1 MIASL
6 GRAKCLLDRMLSESE
21 TTVSSIGS
29 EFRVLAREVDALLSV
44 AASALESI
52 DKGSIETIPAKV
64 QRLVTASDRFI
75 QKRFEATSAILDVV
89 KDEQK
94 LLDRLSYLNAGNR
107 RIARETRMLG
117 LLTSIESARLG
128 ESGSNFQYLAAELR
142 GFAETVTH
150 SSTELDGHAGGR
162 RRAIQESQHKLASA
176 LPRIRSEFERLEAMF
191 DQALSEVRLS
201 VKELAA
207 CPERLHCCVESVA
220 SQIAGVVSAI
230 QSHDITRQQVEHVCD
245 GLDTISLAAQMDS
258 PQWDPPEV
266 ATRLSIQVLQLKNIK
281 ESMAAWASQIDAC
294 LGSIAGVSSSGLA
307 TIGTLVVQQEQGLS
321 SQLIRIKNLEY
332 ECEKDGGE
340 VESALAGL
348 SGLIEMIA
356 DHLKSSRQIRERMQ
370 LLSFNSIIEANS
382 LGSEAIV
389 MLEISKNITRVSR
402 VWSETTDRSEATMEE
417 ILNLVGQAEDGMK
430 ALCQRDD
437 DGLDC
442 TQIEIKNALRN
453 LKTTAESVAGS
464 ATRITDLTSLLYDKI
479 EGIRVNTH
487 LLNGFVRSIEEA
499 LEKVESV
506 YREFEA
512 ESPGIGAQLNNRI
525 ELENE
530 YSARYTTEIERL
542 ILRAALFGDPLPAAQ
557 AVTEGNEVEL
567 F

>member
-6 GRAKCLLDRMLSESE
+6 ARAKCLLDRMLSESE
-21 TTVSSIGS
+21 ITITSIGS
-29 EFRVLAREVDALLSV
+29 EFQILAREVDALLSV

-52 DKGSIETIPAKV
+52 DKGSIETIPTKV
-64 QRLVTASDRFI
+64 KRLVTTSDRFI

-94 LLDRLSYLNAGNR
+94 LLERLSQLNAGNR

-117 LLTSIESARLG
+117 LLTSIESGRLG
-128 ESGSNFQYLAAELR
+128 ESGSKFQYLAGELR

-162 RRAIQESQHKLASA
+162 RRAIQKSQHKLASA
-176 LPRIRSEFERLEAMF
+176 LPCIRSEFEGIEAMF
-191 DQALSEVRLS
+191 EQALSEVRLS
-201 VKELAA
+201 VNELAA

-220 SQIAGVVSAI
+220 SQIEGVVSAI
-230 QSHDITRQQVEHVCD
+230 QSHDITRQQAEHVCD
-245 GLDTISLAAQMDS
+245 GLETISLAAQEDS
-258 PQWDPPEV
+258 PPWDRPEV

-294 LGSIAGVSSSGLA
+294 LGNIAGVSSSELA
-307 TIGTLVVQQEQGLS
+307 SIGPLVIQQEQGLS
-321 SQLIRIKNLEY
+321 SQLIRIKDLEH

-340 VESALAGL
+340 VESALSGL
-348 SGLIEMIA
+348 SSLIEMIA

-382 LGSEAIV
+382 LGSEAVV
-389 MLEISKNITRVSR
+389 MLEISKNVTRVSR
-402 VWSETTDRSEATMEE
+402 VWSEMTDRSEATMEE
-417 ILNLVGQAEDGMK
+417 ILNLVGLAEAGMK

-442 TQIEIKNALRN
+442 AQVEIKEALRN
-453 LKTTAESVAGS
+453 LKATAEAVVGS
-464 ATRITDLTSLLYDKI
+464 AMQITDLTSSLYDKI

-487 LLNGFVRSIEEA
+487 LLNGFVKTIEEA
-499 LEKVESV
+499 LEQVESV
-506 YREFEA
+506 HHEIEA
-512 ESPGIGAQLNNRI
+512 ESPGIGAQLNNRV
-525 ELENE
+525 ELESE
-530 YSARYTTEIERL
+530 YSA
-542 ILRAALFGDPLPAAQ
+542 
-557 AVTEGNEVEL
+557 
-567 F
+567 